1 MVFARTG
8 RGSVF
13 SLSLSLLACYTIS
26 HVFVC
31 TYGRGGS
38 GTFCG
43 ISFDDVKFFFILFI
57 KDKNLTPWRITP
69 KTFGFAEARWAGS
82 GYALPLQVGPPA
94 RPRPHPTPRGGGTP
108 AGHRLR
114 RLAGAPPGWGP
125 AIPMPALRHNP
136 RREGIPAH
144 RKGLRALS
152 RARPWRAPRTSSA
165 SARQRVVCGSCRSSS
180 SVA

>member
-1 MVFARTG
+1 MPSMVFARTG

-43 ISFDDVKFFFILFI
+43 ISFDDVKFFLFFILFI

-69 KTFGFAEARWAGS
+69 KTLPRRWAGS
-82 GYALPLQVGPPA
+82 RWTPTPPPPLGVGA
-94 RPRPHPTPRGGGTP
+94 PRPCRAPLAAPGRGTP
-108 AGHRLR
+108 WVGAGDSR
-114 RLAGAPPGWGP
+114 AGSPPQPPPGG
-125 AIPMPALRHNP
+125 NP
-136 RREGIPAH
+136 CSQ
-144 RKGLRALS
+144 K
-152 RARPWRAPRTSSA
+152 RAPSPVSRTPLTGAADLFRERSSA
-165 SARQRVVCGSCRSSS
+165 GGVRLLP
-180 SVA
+180 